1 MSVGKFTPQVNVSSV
16 EFDFSPEIGK
26 SFSEEFYIA
35 FFGCPV
41 RVKVTD
47 AEDLGFF
54 TIGELIQDGRPGFTG
69 QRFAVKAYALFSDGK
84 SGDLFAVG
92 KVKVN
97 FSSVDKGF
105 AVKRFTNDRIWY
117 IIILRKDHFDKI
129 V

>member
-1 MSVGKFTPQVNVSSV
+1 MGVGEFAPQVNVSAV

-26 SFSEEFYIA
+26 SFSEEFNIA
-35 FFGCPV
+35 FFGCPM
-41 RVKVTD
+41 RVKVAD
-47 AEDLGFF
+47 AENLGFF
-54 TIGELIQDGRPGFTG
+54 TIGEFIQDGGPGFAG
-69 QRFAVKAYALFSDGK
+69 QRFAVKADAFFSDGK

-92 KVKVN
+92 KVEVN
-97 FSSVDKGF
+97 FSSVDIGF